1 VSVGESSVLVVDDD
15 SMVRGWVRLTFQGT
29 EFHVA
34 GEASSVEEA
43 RQLLERRSARLLL
56 IDYRL
61 PDGMGTETLRA
72 LRSEG
77 LGTPAV
83 IMTANPERGFNEAAR
98 ECGAH
103 GTVLKTGN
111 AEELLAALRA
121 VAAGGE
127 SFDPRHPARAPGH
140 GALSPRER
148 EIMRL
153 VASGATNQEIAGELG
168 IGSETVKTLLK
179 RVFSKLGVRRRA
191 EAVSV
196 AHELG
201 LL

>member
-1 VSVGESSVLVVDDD
+1 MNASESSVLLVDDD
-15 SMVRGWVRLTFQGT
+15 SMARGWVRLALQGT
-29 EFHVA
+29 EFHIA
-34 GEASSVEEA
+34 GEASSAQEV
-43 RQLLERRSARLLL
+43 RHLLGRRAARLLL

-61 PDGMGTETLRA
+61 PDGMGTETLRE
-72 LRSEG
+72 LRSQG
-77 LGTPAV
+77 LRTPAL

-98 ECGAH
+98 ESGAQA
-103 GTVLKTGN
+103 TVLKTGR
-111 AEELLAALRA
+111 AEELLAALRT
-121 VAAGGE
+121 VADGGE
-127 SFDPRHPARAPGH
+127 SFDPRHPTRTPGH

-148 EIMRL
+148 EVMRL
-153 VASGATNQEIAGELG
+153 VASGATNQEIALQLG
-168 IGSETVKTLLK
+168 IGSETVKTLLT

>member
-1 VSVGESSVLVVDDD
+1 MSPPTSSVILVDDD
-15 SMVRGWVRLTFQGT
+15 SMVRGWVRLTLQGT
-29 EFHVA
+29 EFHLA
-34 GEASSVEEA
+34 GEASSVEEVRA
-43 RQLLERRSARLLL
+43 LLQRRTAGLLL
-56 IDYRL
+56 MDYRL
-61 PDGMGTETLRA
+61 PDGIGTEVLRS

-77 LGTPAV
+77 LASPAV

-98 ECGAH
+98 DAGAQ
-103 GTVLKTGN
+103 GTVLKTGS
-111 AEELLAALRA
+111 ADELLEALRA
-121 VAAGGE
+121 VTEGEE

-148 EIMRL
+148 EVIRL
-153 VASGATNQEIAGELG
+153 VAAGATNQEIASELG
-168 IGSETVKTLLK
+168 IGSETVKTLLG